1 MSLAPTLIS
10 DHPLQR
16 VRSLKETES
25 TPGPI
30 PSPRSRKKASAP
42 PPPDSPLPPAPSSPP
57 LHQFPSLS
65 ELPDLEQEEQIYPSV
80 PELDPGQGREE
91 EDLYVTLERPK
102 KKKRERR
109 MEAAM

>member
-1 MSLAPTLIS
+1 MIS

-16 VRSLKETES
+16 VRSLREEDS
-25 TPGPI
+25 APS
-30 PSPRSRKKASAP
+30 PSPRNRRKATAP

-57 LHQFPSLS
+57 MPQFPSLS
-65 ELPDLEQEEQIYPSV
+65 ELPDLEQEEQIFPSV
-80 PELDPGQGREE
+80 PELEPGQGREE
-91 EDLYVTLERPK
+91 DDLYVTLERPK

>member
-1 MSLAPTLIS
+1 MIS

-16 VRSLKETES
+16 VRSLKETDS
-25 TPGPI
+25 APS
-30 PSPRSRKKASAP
+30 PSPRTRRKATAP

-57 LHQFPSLS
+57 MPQFPSLA
-65 ELPDLEQEEQIYPSV
+65 ELPDLEHEDQLYPSV
-80 PELDPGQGREE
+80 PDIEPGQAREE
-91 EDLYVTLERPK
+91 DDLYVTLERPK